1 MLHKIS
7 EVCDLINVIHKKS
20 EQCRKLKYDNPKTP
34 ERDQEIDILIA
45 DIQSM
50 CRQVAEDKQPYEKR
64 QLVGAVGFV
73 VANPIKS
80 FTNTK

>member
-1 MLHKIS
+1 MLHKVS
-7 EVCDLINVIHKKS
+7 EVCDLINVIHEKS
-20 EQCRKLKYDNPKTP
+20 EECRKLKYDNPKTP

-64 QLVGAVGFV
+64 
-73 VANPIKS
+73 
-80 FTNTK
+80 

>member
-50 CRQVAEDKQPYEKR
+50 CRQVAEDRQPYEKR
-64 QLVGAVGFV
+64 CLLGVAGFV
-73 VANPIKS
+73 VDNPIKS
-80 FTNTK
+80 FKNTK